1 MKINKIFDGES
12 VQFELTEL
20 LPVQYE
26 AIMCGLELL
35 DEKREQ
41 EQKKRAAVSGW
52 ETGSLLSGERKK
64 TDGNNLL
71 NIIPGR

>member
-35 DEKREQ
+35 DEKQ
-41 EQKKRAAVSGW
+41 EGKNACAASGMLLGFEAFERANPKTKK
-52 ETGSLLSGERKK
+52 GEK
-64 TDGNNLL
+64 
-71 NIIPGR
+71 